1 MFKGKKKVT
10 TVDPKYVLSSSDK
23 FKDRSIITE
32 REVTLKATD
41 LPQYKSL
48 ILDMPVSQLMKGRG
62 TPLILQTRMFYAN
75 IHNIN
80 WDTPSFTTHV
90 DGCTFDVNKST
101 ICHVLRLQDDPSD
114 IRIKP
119 DTPFTDRSDEW
130 REIATSISYSG
141 TSMKK
146 IELSKV
152 PKSIRHYAAI
162 VSTNI
167 VPTTATSSYFY
178 STTAEVLHHIISKHM
193 VDWGSFIVEMM
204 LWIHNSPKKNL
215 GFPRL
220 VNLLC
225 LNEGILSKERP
236 GVLPTPF
243 SIKTITLATS
253 HLKGK
258 GVEQEEDVSDHS
270 TEPSEFGEILRERI
284 EIMVEEKKE
293 RAKKIARQ
301 VKRESNLK
309 KIIIEDL
316 QELSRLTGVVYP
328 VNSQRS
334 QLLQDLSGSEDEFE
348 EIDKEDA

>member
-1 MFKGKKKVT
+1 M
-10 TVDPKYVLSSSDK
+10 
-23 FKDRSIITE
+23 
-32 REVTLKATD
+32 
-41 LPQYKSL
+41 
-48 ILDMPVSQLMKGRG
+48 
-62 TPLILQTRMFYAN
+62 
-75 IHNIN
+75 
-80 WDTPSFTTHV
+80 
-90 DGCTFDVNKST
+90 
-101 ICHVLRLQDDPSD
+101 
-114 IRIKP
+114 
-119 DTPFTDRSDEW
+119 
-130 REIATSISYSG
+130 
-141 TSMKK
+141 
-146 IELSKV
+146 
-152 PKSIRHYAAI
+152 
-162 VSTNI
+162 
-167 VPTTATSSYFY
+167 
-178 STTAEVLHHIISKHM
+178 
-193 VDWGSFIVEMM
+193 
-204 LWIHNSPKKNL
+204 
-215 GFPRL
+215 
-220 VNLLC
+220 
-225 LNEGILSKERP
+225 NEGILSKERP

-258 GVEQEEDVSDHS
+258 GVEREEDASDHS